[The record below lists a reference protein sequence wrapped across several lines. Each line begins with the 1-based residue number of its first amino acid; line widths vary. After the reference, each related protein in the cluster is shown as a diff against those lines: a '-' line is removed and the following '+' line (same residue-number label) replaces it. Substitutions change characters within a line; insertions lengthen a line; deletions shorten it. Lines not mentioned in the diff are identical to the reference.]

1 MRALAAALL
10 FLASACALAGGKVEV
25 IYLGTNDCPY
35 CRHWEA
41 SRKPEL
47 LASPEGK
54 AAAYH
59 EVHGETLR
67 RPIETKHYPNEL
79 KWLGEQLGPMRG
91 VPRFVLVVDRKVML
105 NVMGTEAY
113 QQAFLPALRRAVA
126 DTSSTGGGKQ

>member
-1 MRALAAALL
+1 VRALAAALL

>member
-10 FLASACALAGGKVEV
+10 FLASACALAGGNVEV

-41 SRKPEL
+41 ARKPEL

-54 AAAYH
+54 AASYR

-67 RPIETKHYPNEL
+67 KPIEAAHYPADL
-79 KWLGEQLGPMRG
+79 KWVAEQIGPSRG
-91 VPRFVLVVDRKVML
+91 VPRFVLVVDGKVVL

-113 QQAFLPALRRAVA
+113 QKSFLPALRWAVA
-126 DTSSTGGGKQ
+126 NNGSTGGAKP

>member
-1 MRALAAALL
+1 VRALAAALL

-41 SRKPEL
+41 ARKPEL

-54 AAAYH
+54 AASYR

-67 RPIETKHYPNEL
+67 KPIEAAHYPADL
-79 KWLGEQLGPMRG
+79 KWVAEQIGPSRG
-91 VPRFVLVVDRKVML
+91 VPRFVLVVDGKVVM

-126 DTSSTGGGKQ
+126 ETSSTGGGKQ

>member
-41 SRKPEL
+41 ARKPEL
-47 LASPEGK
+47 LSSPEGK
-54 AAAYH
+54 AASYR
-59 EVHGETLR
+59 EVRGETLR
-67 RPIETKHYPNEL
+67 KPIDAAHYPADL
-79 KWLGEQLGPMRG
+79 KWVAEQIGPSRG
-91 VPRFVLVVDRKVML
+91 VPRFVLVVDGKVVM

>member
-1 MRALAAALL
+1 MRALAAALF

-41 SRKPEL
+41 ARKPEL
-47 LASPEGK
+47 LASSEGK
-54 AAAYH
+54 AASYR

-67 RPIETKHYPNEL
+67 KPIEAAHYPADL
-79 KWLGEQLGPMRG
+79 KWLAEQIGPSRG
-91 VPRFVLVVDRKVML
+91 VPRFVLVVDGKVVM

-126 DTSSTGGGKQ
+126 ETSSTGGGKQ

>member
-25 IYLGTNDCPY
+25 IYLGTNDCSY

-41 SRKPEL
+41 ARKPEL

-54 AAAYH
+54 AASYR
-59 EVHGETLR
+59 EVRGETLR
-67 RPIETKHYPNEL
+67 KPIEAAHYPADL
-79 KWLGEQLGPMRG
+79 KWVAEQIGPSRG
-91 VPRFVLVVDRKVML
+91 VPRFVLAVDGKVVL

-113 QQAFLPALRRAVA
+113 QKSFLPALRRAVA
-126 DTSSTGGGKQ
+126 NPGSTGGGKQ

>member
-1 MRALAAALL
+1 MRPLAFIALL
-10 FLASACALAGGKVEV
+10 LASAAAFAGGKVEV
-25 IYLGTNDCPY
+25 VYLGANDCPY

-41 SRKPEL
+41 SRRPEL

-67 RPIETKHYPNEL
+67 RPIETKHYPDEL
-79 KWLGEQLGPMRG
+79 KWLGELLGPMRG
-91 VPRFVLVVDRKVML
+91 VPRFVLVVDRKVVM

-113 QQAFLPALRRAVA
+113 QKVFLPALRREVA
-126 DTSSTGGGKQ
+126 SNASTGGGRR

>member
-1 MRALAAALL
+1 MRVLAFLALL
-10 FLASACALAGGKVEV
+10 LASAAALAGGKVQV

-67 RPIETKHYPNEL
+67 RPIEAKHYPGEL
-79 KWLGEQLGPMRG
+79 KWLGEQLGPLRG
-91 VPRFVLVVDRKVML
+91 VPRFVLVVDGKVTL

-113 QQAFLPALRRAVA
+113 QAVFLPALRRAVA
-126 DTSSTGGGKQ
+126 NAESTGGGKQ